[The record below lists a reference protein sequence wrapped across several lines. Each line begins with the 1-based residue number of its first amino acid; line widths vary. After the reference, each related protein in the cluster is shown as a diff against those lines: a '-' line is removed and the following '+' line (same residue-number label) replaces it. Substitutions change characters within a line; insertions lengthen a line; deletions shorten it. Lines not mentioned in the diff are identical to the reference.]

1 MKVVSVNCGQ
11 VSRLDV
17 EHGGSLHRVASA
29 IHKQPVA
36 GRVAVNKL
44 GLDGDEQADLTVHGG
59 LDKAVYAYPAEHYPF
74 WEQQRASARKQQ
86 DSLPFGAMGE
96 NLTLQGLL
104 ETELWVG
111 DCLEIGSTVLMVT
124 EPRRPCFKFAVRMGF
139 SHAVKMMVQ
148 SGFTG
153 FYLRVLQTG
162 VLQQGDAVTL
172 RPGPRALSLTQI
184 NQQRYKG
191 RQRDLF

>member
-1 MKVVSVNCGQ
+1 MKVISVNRGQ
-11 VSRLDV
+11 VGQLAV
-17 EHGGSLHRVASA
+17 EQGGKLRHVASA
-29 IHKQPVA
+29 IDKQPVA
-36 GRVAVNKL
+36 GRVAVNRL

-74 WEQQRASARKQQ
+74 WEQERAAVHKQEEQ
-86 DSLPFGAMGE
+86 LPFGMMGE

-104 ETELWVG
+104 EQDLWVG
-111 DCLEIGSTVLMVT
+111 DCLTIGSTVLMVT
-124 EPRRPCFKFAVRMGF
+124 EPRRPCFKFAVKMGF

-162 VLQQGDAVTL
+162 TLESGDVIALT
-172 RPGPRALSLTQI
+172 PGPRTISLAQI

>member
-1 MKVVSVNCGQ
+1 MKVISVNCGQ
-11 VSRLDV
+11 VGRIEV
-17 EHGGSLHRVASA
+17 EQGGKLRRIASA

-36 GRVAVNKL
+36 GRIAVNKL
-44 GLDGDEQADLTVHGG
+44 GLTGDEQADLTVHGG

-74 WEQQRASARKQQ
+74 WQRQRAAARKQEGE
-86 DSLPFGAMGE
+86 LPFGAMGE

-104 ETELWVG
+104 EENLWVG
-111 DCLEIGSTVLMVT
+111 DCLTIGSTVLVIT
-124 EPRRPCFKFAVRMGF
+124 EPRRPCFKFAVWMGF

-162 VLQQGDAVTL
+162 TLEQGDAVTL
-172 RPGPRALSLTQI
+172 TSGPRTVSIAQI
-184 NQQRYKG
+184 NQERYKG
-191 RQRDLF
+191 QQRDLF

>member
-1 MKVVSVNCGQ
+1 MKVISVNRGSVTRLQ
-11 VSRLDV
+11 VEQS
-17 EHGGSLHRVASA
+17 GTLHRIASA

-36 GRVAVNKL
+36 GSVEVRKL
-44 GLDGDEQADLTVHGG
+44 GLEGDEQADLTVHGG
-59 LDKAVYAYPAEHYPF
+59 LDKAVYAYPVEHYAF
-74 WEQQRASARKQQ
+74 WEEQRAAALKREEA
-86 DSLPFGAMGE
+86 LPFGAMGE

-104 ETELWVG
+104 EQDLWIG
-111 DCLEIGSTVLMVT
+111 DRLTIGAVVLAVT
-124 EPRRPCFKFAVRMGF
+124 EPRRPCFKFAARMGF

-162 VLQQGDAVTL
+162 TLQSGDAISLT
-172 RPGPRALSLTQI
+172 PGPRAVALAQI
-184 NQQRYKG
+184 NQQRYRG

>member
-1 MKVVSVNCGQ
+1 MKVISVNLGRVDRLQ
-11 VSRLDV
+11 VEQS
-17 EHGGSLHRVASA
+17 GTLHRIASA
-29 IHKQPVA
+29 IHKQAVA
-36 GRVAVNKL
+36 GSVEVRKL

-59 LDKAVYAYPAEHYPF
+59 LDKAVYAYPVEHYAF
-74 WEQQRASARKQQ
+74 WERQRAAALKREEA
-86 DSLPFGAMGE
+86 LPFGAMGE
-96 NLTLQGLL
+96 NLTLAGLL
-104 ETELWVG
+104 EQDLWVG
-111 DCLEIGSTVLMVT
+111 DQLAIGSVVLAVT
-124 EPRRPCFKFAVRMGF
+124 EPRRPCFKFAAKMGF

-162 VLQQGDAVTL
+162 TLQNGDIVSLT
-172 RPGPRALSLTQI
+172 PGPRIVALSQI